1 MPVSHAGCD
10 RFTSSAEA
18 GRETMSAFLDMLVLL
33 AVMAVLV
40 AQTFFPPR

>member
-1 MPVSHAGCD
+1 LGESG
-10 RFTSSAEA
+10 
-18 GRETMSAFLDMLVLL
+18 TMSAFLDVLLLL

>member
-1 MPVSHAGCD
+1 
-10 RFTSSAEA
+10 
-18 GRETMSAFLDMLVLL
+18 MSAFLDVLLLL